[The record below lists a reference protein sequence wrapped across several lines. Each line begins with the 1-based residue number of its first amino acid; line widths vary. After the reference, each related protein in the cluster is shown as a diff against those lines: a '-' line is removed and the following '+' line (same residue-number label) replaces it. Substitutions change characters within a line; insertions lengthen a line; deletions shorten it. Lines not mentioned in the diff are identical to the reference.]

1 MARLHEFHCLSQ
13 LTFLRQ
19 HHIRTPNCNS
29 SSTSIF
35 KSQLSPPCKHTRIF
49 SNPRERVDNQPT
61 NQPTNQRIKL
71 THCHP
76 KIPLQRRSNVTTN
89 DDERRRTTTNDDE
102 RRRTTTN
109 DDERR
114 RQTANGNNTND
125 RRPAETKKANPNRW
139 RPRAHRT
146 FLVHFGSSARSSHTT
161 VEIIQNRC
169 VYTLLYTMYMR
180 SVHTES
186 VRRMQRLLVVGGSER
201 TNS

>member
-109 DDERR
+109 DDARR
-114 RQTANGNNTND
+114 RIV
-125 RRPAETKKANPNRW
+125 W
-139 RPRAHRT
+139 PRFDGR
-146 FLVHFGSSARSSHTT
+146 LRDDG
-161 VEIIQNRC
+161 
-169 VYTLLYTMYMR
+169 
-180 SVHTES
+180 
-186 VRRMQRLLVVGGSER
+186 QRLLFGHRPHHHKTTPTASSQTTIKDIHHTRWGTR
-201 TNS
+201 T